1 MLKDLIY
8 LRLGPA
14 DRDEDDIILDVGGY
28 RETLQKFSSRSC
40 TDSDIEILAN
50 NCKKLDGLD
59 ISFSTD
65 VTYKAVEYILKI
77 EGLEELNLYE
87 VHSISEEALD
97 VLLEG
102 LSERNLPID
111 EAGPSEPTQSTE
123 AYTTRPQ
130 KLRHFGC
137 NNPTKHHISIL
148 SNAFTN
154 IYSLHLSNVNCSL
167 TPLTSLRILY
177 SFSLS
182 NSRFEFARELLLAKG
197 SETLCLNLINVV
209 DTDFNFLVE
218 NCRKLVCLHL
228 CFTRKR
234 YLILSKTWSN
244 PGACWISSPTFPSVQ
259 YLQVSLKDLKLTQY
273 VVTCFQNLR
282 RLVLDGKVDQV
293 FLDCLLHRFH
303 HLRLEEIIWGND
315 LELTIKRDV
324 ASVKTV
330 HSDGKR
336 RVEHIV
342 LPAVKERVCRACI
355 KRNMLPRMDK
365 RRLSYSYTQMQLATL

>member
-1 MLKDLIY
+1 MMVLEGIRLSAHPKPGECYRVSDCHLIYRVLPMLKDLMY

-40 TDSDIEILAN
+40 MDSDIEILAN

-97 VLLEG
+97 ALLEG

-123 AYTTRPQ
+123 SHTTRPQ

-154 IYSLHLSNVNCSL
+154 IYSLHLSNV
-167 TPLTSLRILY
+167 
-177 SFSLS
+177 
-182 NSRFEFARELLLAKG
+182 LLL
-197 SETLCLNLINVV
+197 
-209 DTDFNFLVE
+209 DTAD
-218 NCRKLVCLHL
+218 
-228 CFTRKR
+228 
-234 YLILSKTWSN
+234 
-244 PGACWISSPTFPSVQ
+244 
-259 YLQVSLKDLKLTQY
+259 
-273 VVTCFQNLR
+273 
-282 RLVLDGKVDQV
+282 
-293 FLDCLLHRFH
+293 
-303 HLRLEEIIWGND
+303 
-315 LELTIKRDV
+315 
-324 ASVKTV
+324 
-330 HSDGKR
+330 
-336 RVEHIV
+336 
-342 LPAVKERVCRACI
+342 
-355 KRNMLPRMDK
+355 
-365 RRLSYSYTQMQLATL
+365 